1 MCIFVPK
8 IRQTGCTPDESLFN
22 RQASCCPNRIFYW
35 PFQMSL
41 KEKEFHL
48 PLDELTVTIPKI
60 QEKTPDGDS
69 PKSLSLGVE
78 WKECRRLYYFYCFYI
93 IYNTLNTGLINII

>member
-8 IRQTGCTPDESLFN
+8 IGKTRCTPDESLFN
-22 RQASCCPNRIFYW
+22 RQALCRPNRMFYW

-48 PLDELTVTIPKI
+48 PLDELTVTISKM
-60 QEKTPDGDS
+60 QEKTLMEIPQEFIPRCGME
-69 PKSLSLGVE
+69 GV
-78 WKECRRLYYFYCFYI
+78 
-93 IYNTLNTGLINII
+93 

>member
-8 IRQTGCTPDESLFN
+8 IGKAGCTPDESLFN
-22 RQASCCPNRIFYW
+22 RQVVCCPNRMFYW

-48 PLDELTVTIPKI
+48 PLDELTVTIPKM

-69 PKSLSLGVE
+69 PRVSP
-78 WKECRRLYYFYCFYI
+78 
-93 IYNTLNTGLINII
+93 

>member
-8 IRQTGCTPDESLFN
+8 IGKTGCTPGESLFN
-22 RQASCCPNRIFYW
+22 RQALCCPNRILYR

-48 PLDELTVTIPKI
+48 HLDELTVTIPKMQGKETLMEI
-60 QEKTPDGDS
+60 PQEFNPRCGME
-69 PKSLSLGVE
+69 GV
-78 WKECRRLYYFYCFYI
+78 
-93 IYNTLNTGLINII
+93 